1 MNSAWLLNQ
10 MFCTYHVLSCLSYI
24 ILTFYIICL
33 YMAQFSPPLI
43 SLRGFSGCSWI
54 GCREFFFFFV
64 FTALQSSIWIHLY
77 QNVKWAQIKSL
88 QYTEKKKN
96 SNHSHS
102 VNKKLSSFQFLWVI
116 CGDGKPAV
124 YFITPETSMRP
135 IGTINTCMKDLQ
147 Q

>member
-1 MNSAWLLNQ
+1 

-33 YMAQFSPPLI
+33 YTAQFSPPLI
-43 SLRGFSGCSWI
+43 WLRGFSGCSWI
-54 GCREFFFFFV
+54 GCRGFFFFFIYS
-64 FTALQSSIWIHLY
+64 FTVQYMNPSISKCEVGSDQVSAIHR
-77 QNVKWAQIKSL
+77 
-88 QYTEKKKN
+88 KKKN

-124 YFITPETSMRP
+124 YFITPETSMQP